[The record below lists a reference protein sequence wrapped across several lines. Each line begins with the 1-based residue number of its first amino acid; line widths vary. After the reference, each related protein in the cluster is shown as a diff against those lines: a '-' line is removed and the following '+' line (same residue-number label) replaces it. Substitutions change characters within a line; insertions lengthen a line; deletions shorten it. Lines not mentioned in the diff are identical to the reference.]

1 MCGIIVVSKK
11 EVVSMKSYVVVM
23 DGFGFEVAGPFFAY
37 DVAEEMR
44 DIWNFKNKVF
54 GVQYHIEEREE

>member
-1 MCGIIVVSKK
+1 
-11 EVVSMKSYVVVM
+11 MKSYVVVM